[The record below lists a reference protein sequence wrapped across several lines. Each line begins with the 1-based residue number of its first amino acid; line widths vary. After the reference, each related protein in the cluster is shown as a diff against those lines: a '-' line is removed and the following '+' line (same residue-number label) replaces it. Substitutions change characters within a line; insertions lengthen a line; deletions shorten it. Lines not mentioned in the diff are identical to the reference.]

1 MFTGILTGPVF
12 DMGYHRTLLCL
23 GAFLNVL
30 GMITLSF
37 ATQYYQVFLAQ
48 GVCVG
53 LGSGIV
59 YVPSLALIAASF
71 TKRRQI
77 AVALVTSGTSF
88 GICFTSALASIL
100 S

>member
-1 MFTGILTGPVF
+1 MFTGIFTGPVF
-12 DMGYHRTLLCL
+12 DMGYHRTLLYL
-23 GAFLNVL
+23 GASLTVL
-30 GMITLSF
+30 GMISLSF

-71 TKRRQI
+71 TKNRQV
-77 AVALVTSGTSF
+77 AVAMVTSGTSF
-88 GICFTSALASIL
+88 GICFMSALASFL